1 MTVIGVTGATGSLGG
16 GVARELAARG
26 VPLRLVVRD
35 LARGPDLPGATLA
48 QAAYG
53 DTADLERAFEGVTT
67 LLFVSAAEHP
77 QRVAQH
83 EAVAVAAAAAG
94 VERVVY
100 TSFLGAAPDAVF
112 TLARDHHATEQ
123 ALSAAGLVVTALR
136 DGFYQDLLPTF
147 YDASGVLRGP
157 AGAGR
162 LSAVARRDV
171 AACVLVALL
180 DDAHAGRTYELTGP
194 EALTLDEV
202 SAQLSAVTGRAL
214 RFEHETVEQAY
225 ASRAHYG
232 AAPFQVDA
240 WVSTYTAI
248 AAGQLATVSGDV
260 ERLTGRP
267 ATAFATLLREQPEL
281 WAHLAR

>member
-1 MTVIGVTGATGSLGG
+1 MSLIGVTGATGSLGG
-16 GVARELAARG
+16 VVVRELAARG

-35 LARGPDLPGATLA
+35 AGRAPDLPGASVA

-53 DTADLERAFEGVTT
+53 ATEDLGRAFEGVTT

-83 EAVAVAAAAAG
+83 RSVADAAAAAG

-100 TSFLGAAPDAVF
+100 TSFLCASPDAVF

-123 ALSAAGLVVTALR
+123 ALLAAGLAVTALR
-136 DGFYQDLLPTF
+136 DGFYQDLLPAF
-147 YDASGVLRGP
+147 YDATGVLRGP
-157 AGAGR
+157 AGGGR
-162 LSAVARRDV
+162 VSAVARRDV
-171 AACVLVALL
+171 AACVLTALL
-180 DDAHAGRTYELTGP
+180 DDAHAGRTYDLTGP

-202 SAQLSAVTGRAL
+202 SAQLSAVTGRPL
-214 RFEHETVEQAY
+214 RFEDETVEQAY

-232 AAPFQVDA
+232 AAPFEVDA

-248 AAGQLATVSGDV
+248 AAGELATVSGDV

-267 ATAFATLLREQPEL
+267 ATSFASLLREQPEL
-281 WAHLAR
+281 WAHLAS

>member
-1 MTVIGVTGATGSLGG
+1 MTLIGVTGATGSLGG
-16 GVARELAARG
+16 VVARELSARG

-35 LARGPDLPGATLA
+35 AGRAPDLPGASVA
-48 QAAYG
+48 QASYG
-53 DTADLERAFEGVTT
+53 DTDDLERAFEGVTT

-83 EAVAVAAAAAG
+83 RSVADAAGAAG

-100 TSFLGAAPDAVF
+100 TSFLGASPDAGF

-123 ALSAAGLVVTALR
+123 ALLAAGLTVTALR
-136 DGFYQDLLPTF
+136 DGFYQDLLPAF

-162 LSAVARRDV
+162 VSAVARRDV
-171 AACVLVALL
+171 AACVLTALL
-180 DDAHAGRTYELTGP
+180 DDAHAGRTYDLTGP

-202 SAQLSAVTGRAL
+202 SAQLSAVTGRPL
-214 RFEHETVEQAY
+214 RFEDETLEQAY

-232 AAPFQVDA
+232 AAPFEVDA
-240 WVSTYTAI
+240 WVSTYTAM
-248 AAGQLATVSGDV
+248 AAGELATVSGDV
-260 ERLTGRP
+260 QRLTGRP
-267 ATAFATLLREQPEL
+267 ATSFATLLREQPEL